1 MRIPILIALVAWL
14 GTGCAANKP
23 VADEGARR
31 VLGFYTARV
40 LERPT
45 RIEGWNFAAPHG
57 VSYSDPMIRSLDL
70 SVAEELRNILFD
82 DKTFARPGKGMFRRS
97 VGFRVWRD
105 QDSVDVLI
113 SLQSD
118 DILIK
123 TRGDTGQETS
133 ISAGATNAH
142 DRLINLAKRA
152 FADYEAG
159 R

>member
-1 MRIPILIALVAWL
+1 MLAVM

-31 VLGFYTARV
+31 VLGYYTSRV

-45 RIEGWNFAAPHG
+45 RIEGWNFVAPHG
-57 VSYSDPMIRSLDL
+57 VSYSDPMIRQLDL

-105 QDSVDVLI
+105 SASVDVLL
-113 SLQSD
+113 SLASD

-123 TRGDTGQETS
+123 THGETGQDTN

-152 FADYEAG
+152 FADYEPG